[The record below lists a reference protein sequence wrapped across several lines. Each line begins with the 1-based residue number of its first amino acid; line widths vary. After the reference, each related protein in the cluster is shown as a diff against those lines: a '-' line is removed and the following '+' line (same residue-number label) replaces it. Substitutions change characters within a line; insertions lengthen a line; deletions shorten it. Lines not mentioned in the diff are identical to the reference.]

1 MEQETGLLGAVAAA
15 GGAVGKAVGDMFM
28 AEKRLNDTMAA
39 GPGSG
44 QKFEVTE
51 ETVLQAGKLIHD
63 QAAVLRDAFDAAIAN
78 LTVQLNDADEVN
90 IDIAN
95 AWNSR
100 LVDGPESYAGRIEQY
115 IVSLNGL
122 VAQLRD
128 TARQYKFTEDEVT
141 AALGAAG
148 ASD

>member
-1 MEQETGLLGAVAAA
+1 VEQETGLLGAVAAA

-39 GPGSG
+39 SPGSG

-51 ETVLQAGKLIHD
+51 ETVLQAGKLIND
-63 QAAVLRDAFDAAIAN
+63 QAEVLRNALFEAVADLAVRLDG
-78 LTVQLNDADEVN
+78 ADEVN
-90 IDIAN
+90 ANIAA

-100 LVDGPESYAGRIEQY
+100 LVDGPDSYAARIEEY
-115 IVSLNGL
+115 IASLTGL
-122 VAQLRD
+122 VEQLRG
-128 TARQYKFTEDEVT
+128 TARQYKFTEEEVT

-148 ASD
+148 APD

>member
-1 MEQETGLLGAVAAA
+1 MEQETGLLGAVTAA

-39 GPGSG
+39 SPGSG

-51 ETVLQAGKLIHD
+51 ETVLQAGKLIND
-63 QAAVLRDAFDAAIAN
+63 QAVALQLALRRAVADLS
-78 LTVQLNDADEVN
+78 VQLNDADEVN
-90 IDIAN
+90 RDIAA

-100 LVDGPESYAGRIEQY
+100 LVDGPDSYSGRVEEY
-115 IVSLNGL
+115 ILSLKGL
-122 VAQLRD
+122 VEQLRG
-128 TARQYKFTEDEVT
+128 TARQYKFTEEEVT

>member
-15 GGAVGKAVGDMFM
+15 GGAVGKAVGEMFA

-39 GPGSG
+39 GPVSG

-63 QAAVLRDAFDAAIAN
+63 QADVLRNALFDAVADLAVR
-78 LTVQLNDADEVN
+78 LDGADEVN
-90 IDIAN
+90 ADIAA

-100 LVDGPESYAGRIEQY
+100 LVDGPDSYAARIEQY
-115 IVSLNGL
+115 IASLTGL
-122 VAQLRD
+122 VEQLRG
-128 TARQYKFTEDEVT
+128 TARQYQFTEEEVT